1 MIISNLTLTL
11 YMDFKDQIKQLSDRV
26 LKLKSNIQT
35 EEATKNAF
43 IMPFMQALGY
53 DVFNPLEVVPEF
65 VCDIGTK
72 KGEKID
78 YAIFKDDAPIILIE
92 CKHWKQ
98 KLDIH
103 DGQLLRYFHV
113 SKAKFSILTNGI
125 QYRFYTDLVEANKMD
140 EKPFLDFNIEDI
152 KDGQIE
158 RLKEFHKNYF
168 NSESV
173 FQSASELKYTNELRA
188 LIHAEFQEP
197 KDDFVKYF
205 VKQVYAS
212 AVTAKTLEYFRPLVK
227 RTLNNFISD
236 SISDRL
242 KSAIVI
248 EEKAQREEIDETPLV
263 VSAVTTTKEV
273 ETTAEEL
280 EGFYIVRGLVRSLV
294 EPKRVVHRDALS
306 YFAIFLDDNNRKP
319 VCRIYL
325 NGSKKYVGIFDAE
338 KRESKFEIAGIDD
351 IYQYAA
357 QLSETVKF
365 YL

>member
-1 MIISNLTLTL
+1 
-11 YMDFKDQIKQLSDRV
+11 MDFKDQIKQLAERV
-26 LKLKSNIQT
+26 AKLKNNIHT

-43 IMPFMQALGY
+43 IMPFIQSLGY

-65 VCDIGTK
+65 ICDIGIK

-78 YAIFKDDAPIILIE
+78 YAIFCDDSPIILIE

-113 SKAKFSILTNGI
+113 SKAKFALLTNGLI
-125 QYRFYTDLVEANKMD
+125 YRFYTDLIEPNKMD

-158 RLKEFHKNYF
+158 RLKEFHKTYF
-168 NSESV
+168 NPESV
-173 FQSASELKYTNELRA
+173 FQSASELKYTNELRN
-188 LIHAEFQEP
+188 LIQGEFQEP

-212 AVTAKTLEYFRPLVK
+212 AVTAKTLDYFRPLVK
-227 RTLNNFISD
+227 RTLNNYISD

-242 KSAIVI
+242 KSAITI
-248 EEKAQREEIDETPLV
+248 EEQVQRVEV
-263 VSAVTTTKEV
+263 VEDTAIPIVASSGKDI

-280 EGFYIVRGLVRSLV
+280 EAFYIVRSILRPIV
-294 EPKRVVHRDALS
+294 ESKRIVHRDALS

-319 VCRIYL
+319 ICRLYL
-325 NGSKKYVGIFDAE
+325 NGGKKYIGTFDAE
-338 KRESKFEIAGIDD
+338 KKEIKSEIGTIDD
-351 IYQYAA
+351 IYSYSN
-357 QLSETVKF
+357 QLNTIVGLYK
-365 YL
+365 

>member
-1 MIISNLTLTL
+1 
-11 YMDFKDQIKQLSDRV
+11 MDFKDQIKQLSERV
-26 LKLKSNIQT
+26 AKLKNNIHT

-43 IMPFMQALGY
+43 IMPFIQSLGY

-65 VCDIGTK
+65 ICDIGIK

-78 YAIFKDDAPIILIE
+78 YAIFRDDAPIILIE

-113 SKAKFSILTNGI
+113 SKAKFALLTNGI
-125 QYRFYTDLVEANKMD
+125 IYRFYTDLIEPNKMD

-158 RLKEFHKNYF
+158 RLKEFHKTYF
-168 NSESV
+168 NPESV
-173 FQSASELKYTNELRA
+173 FQSASELKYTNELRH
-188 LIHAEFQEP
+188 LIQGEFQEP

-205 VKQVYAS
+205 VKQVYTS
-212 AVTAKTLEYFRPLVK
+212 AVTAKTLDYFRPLVK
-227 RTLNNFISD
+227 RTLNNYISD

-242 KSAIVI
+242 KSAITIEEQVQREEVI
-248 EEKAQREEIDETPLV
+248 EEVIAPVVTQTGKEI
-263 VSAVTTTKEV
+263 
-273 ETTAEEL
+273 ETTHEEL
-280 EGFYIVRGLVRSLV
+280 EAFYIVRSILRTSV
-294 EPKRVVHRDALS
+294 ESKRIVHRDALS

-319 VCRIYL
+319 ICRLYL
-325 NGSKKYVGIFDAE
+325 NSGKKYIGTFDSDKKEVKA
-338 KRESKFEIAGIDD
+338 EIATIDD
-351 IYQYAA
+351 IYNFSS
-357 QLSETVKF
+357 QLISTIGL